1 MSVVLL
7 DIGNVLVDVD
17 FTVFCR
23 KVSRHGENGAEELY
37 GRYCVSEFKD
47 LFDKG
52 AIAPIDYLETIAGDP
67 ETRPITIRELKTAWQ
82 DIFSPKNE
90 APESVR
96 EMMLSHTVWIMSD
109 TDPLH
114 FTALLNNVPVLRTA
128 ERYWLSFEHGYLK
141 REPGAFH
148 EVLSCSGQN
157 AKQFV
162 LIDDREDNCQ
172 CAESCGIKAVHFRD
186 WSQALQELQD
196 L

>member
-17 FTVFCR
+17 FMVFCR
-23 KVSRHGENGAEELY
+23 NVSRHGESGVLELY
-37 GRYCVSEFKD
+37 GRYCVSEFKH

-67 ETRPITIRELKTAWQ
+67 ETRPMTIQELKTAWQ
-82 DIFSPKNE
+82 DIFFPKKE
-90 APESVR
+90 APDSVR
-96 EMMLSHTVWIMSD
+96 EIMRSHRVWIMSD

-114 FTALLNNVPVLRTA
+114 FTALLNILPVLRTA
-128 ERYWLSFEHGYLK
+128 ERYLLSFEHGYLK

-148 EVLSCSGQN
+148 ELLSCSGQN

-162 LIDDREDNCQ
+162 LIDDREDNCR

-186 WSQALQELQD
+186 WRQALLELQD
-196 L
+196 I